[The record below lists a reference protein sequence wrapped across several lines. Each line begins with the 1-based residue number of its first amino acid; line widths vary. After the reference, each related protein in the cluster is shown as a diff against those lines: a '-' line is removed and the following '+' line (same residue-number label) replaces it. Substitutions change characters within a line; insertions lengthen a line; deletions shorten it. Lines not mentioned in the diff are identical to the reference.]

1 MQIGE
6 TRVNDSENKIGELKP
21 SPTLERHAKQL
32 ELEKKIEMNME
43 NIQHKIAV
51 ISGKGGVGKTTVAA
65 NLALF
70 LANKNESVGVLDVD
84 ITGPNMPKM
93 LGITARPEADPKDQS
108 ILPVKGPLNTR
119 VMSMAFLLDSDQS
132 PVIWRG
138 PMKMSIIREFL
149 GSVAWGKL
157 AYLVVDLPPG
167 TGDET
172 LDIMQLIKNLDG
184 VIVVTTSQDLSL
196 VSVSKTISMAT
207 KMDVKVL
214 GVIENMSTYQCPSCG
229 YESHIFGKVGGA
241 KVLARHF
248 NVPFLGSIP
257 LDPEDMQSDYGVSTS
272 NVEGKAKLAFQEIFE
287 RLYSDLNKK
296 P

>member
-1 MQIGE
+1 M
-6 TRVNDSENKIGELKP
+6 NDSENKIGELKP

-70 LANKNESVGVLDVD
+70 LANKEENVGVLDVD
-84 ITGPNMPKM
+84 ITGPNMHKI
-93 LGITARPEADPKDQS
+93 LGISDRPEVDPSDKS
-108 ILPVKGPLNTR
+108 ILPVRGPLNIR
-119 VMSMAFLLDSDQS
+119 VMSMAFLLDSDQT

-157 AYLVVDLPPG
+157 TYLVVDLPPG

-172 LDIMQLIKNLDG
+172 LDIMQLVKNIDG

-196 VSVSKTISMAT
+196 VSVSKTISMAM

-214 GVIENMSTYQCPSCG
+214 GIIENMSTYQCPKCG
-229 YESHIFGKVGGA
+229 YESHIFGKEGGA

-248 NVPFLGSIP
+248 DIPFLGSIP
-257 LDPEDMQSDYGVSTS
+257 LDPQDIQFDYGARVST
-272 NVEGKAKLAFQEIFE
+272 VEGKAKSSFQGIFE
-287 RLYSDLNKK
+287 RLYSEISKK
-296 P
+296 Q